1 VFTIFIILILAAS
14 GQAQVQITPSI
25 TTPALDPLG
34 NELGIVNNLL
44 QMGEITRAIAYLDR
58 LLATYGNDS
67 RIRAFYKVAY
77 KEGKL
82 YSNLEKLL
90 KTDLSNDPQNPYI
103 LTELGEAKFL
113 QNDETAADSLWN
125 LAIKFGHT
133 DENVYRVVADNMMQY
148 GLYPL
153 AVEIYLKGRQNL
165 GKPALFSIELGNLFE
180 TERDYPKAI
189 DEFLTQLLEEPSQL
203 GFVTTKIRG
212 YIEDSE
218 DPQQIVDVVLA
229 KMKENPNRLE
239 LYEVLGDLYI
249 KQNQMDKALE
259 CYKTIGTKQN
269 DDGGA
274 LIKFAMRSYDSKA
287 YTAAIGAVDEYLKVT
302 KKGTAKEIGFLI
314 KAKSLAAMGQ
324 IDPAISEFGLLASDA
339 ADNRI
344 KDEAGFQL
352 GLLYAQYKNNCDS
365 ALIAWGK
372 MQKNTS
378 EPTIQNRTWIE
389 MAVCDLKTSNLAA
402 CETLLKQVTSS
413 GTADSSMEKAY
424 FLLGEL
430 ALYKENFTD
439 AGDIFKKLV
448 KQFPQGDYTNDAL
461 IRFDVI
467 SLCGDKDSN
476 KKLLS
481 LFGQAM
487 KAQDMGRPL
496 EAAAILSDSIMGGSD
511 IAEQA
516 AFYAATAYASGGS
529 HENAIKAFS
538 GYIEKFPDGLYIDRT
553 YLGLGD
559 LYMQDAATYSS
570 AKTAYDKILEAFPNG
585 PVTEIARQRL
595 VQLSAPGKI
604 G

>member
-1 VFTIFIILILAAS
+1 M
-14 GQAQVQITPSI
+14 TPGSVA
-25 TTPALDPLG
+25 PAVDQLG
-34 NELGIVNNLL
+34 NELGVVNNLL
-44 QMGEITRAIAYLDR
+44 QMGEIPRAIAYLDR

-67 RIRAFYKVAY
+67 RIRAFYKIAY

-90 KTDLSNDPQNPYI
+90 TTDLSNDPQNPYI

-125 LAIKFGHT
+125 LAIKFGHA
-133 DENVYRVVADNMMQY
+133 DENVYRVIADNMVQY
-148 GLYPL
+148 GLYPS
-153 AVEIYLKGRQNL
+153 AVEIFLKGRQSL
-165 GKPALFSIELGNLFE
+165 GKPALFSIELGNLYE
-180 TERDYPKAI
+180 TQHDYPKAI

-218 DPQQIVDVVLA
+218 DPKPVVDVVLS
-229 KMKENPNRLE
+229 KMKQSPDRLE

-259 CYKTIGTKQN
+259 CYKTIGAKQN

-274 LIKFAMRSYDSKA
+274 LIRFAMRSYDSKA
-287 YTAAIGAVDEYLKVT
+287 YTAAIGAVDEYLKVI
-302 KKGTAKEIGFLI
+302 KKGTAKETGLLI

-324 IDPAISEFGLLASDA
+324 IDPAISELRQLSSEAV
-339 ADNRI
+339 DNRI

-352 GLLYAQYKNNCDS
+352 GLLYAQQKNDCDS
-365 ALIAWGK
+365 ALIAWGNI
-372 MQKNTS
+372 QRNTR
-378 EPTIQNRTWIE
+378 EPALQNRTWLE
-389 MAVCDLKTSNLAA
+389 MAVCDLKTGDLAA
-402 CETLLKQVTSS
+402 SEILLKQVTSS
-413 GTADSSMEKAY
+413 GISDSSMEKAS

-439 AGDIFKKLV
+439 AGDIFKQLIR
-448 KQFPQGDYTNDAL
+448 QFPQGDYTNDAL
-461 IRFDVI
+461 IRFDFI
-467 SLCGDKDSN
+467 SLCGDSDAN

-481 LFGQAM
+481 RFGQAM
-487 KAQDMGRPL
+487 KAQDLGRPL
-496 EAAAILSDSIMGGSD
+496 EAAAILSDSVMGGSD

-529 HENAIKAFS
+529 RENAIKAFS
-538 GYIEKFPDGLYIDRT
+538 GYIEKFPDGLYIDRA

-559 LYMQDAATYSS
+559 LYMQDPTTYSS
-570 AKTAYDKILEAFPNG
+570 AKVAFDKILEAFPNG
-585 PVTEIARQRL
+585 PVTEVARQRL
-595 VQLSAPGKI
+595 VQLSTPGKI